1 MTEPLHL
8 QADVLIVGGGLAGCW
23 AAIAAAQAGASV
35 ILADKGYCGTS
46 GVTATAGP
54 SHWWVPPEP
63 REARSRAIAERDARG
78 FGLSDPAWMARIL
91 ELTWRTLPTLAP
103 YYDFSV
109 DERGQTQYRGLRGP
123 EYMRAMRRYVED
135 LDVTILDHSPALELL
150 LRHDGSVAGASGH
163 RRQEAQDWT
172 VRAGAVVLATGGCA
186 FSSRLLGSAN
196 NTGDGLLMAVEAGA
210 DLSGMEFT
218 NYYTVAPAGTT
229 MTRSMAYTFG
239 RYFDEADRPLDV
251 HPGPDMN
258 SALAKALLK
267 GKVFCRL
274 DRVPHD
280 IREQMPQ
287 VQPNFVLTFARQG
300 IDPYADRFEVTLHAE
315 GTVRGIGGI
324 RLADEDCQTKVA
336 GLYAAGD
343 AATREL
349 VAGATSG
356 GGNQNSA
363 WALSS
368 GQWAGA
374 AAAERAKRQ
383 AGRHADIAYAA
394 GRAGLRAAKGARSVD
409 IAAAVNLAREEMGA
423 LDKNMFRTGA
433 ALAASLDA
441 LGGAFSELV
450 DHAAG
455 QGVTRIRAREAAA
468 MLAAA
473 RWSKASALAR
483 VESRGM
489 HQRLDAPGSDPRF
502 AARQR
507 VGGLETV
514 WTAFEAR
521 DRSTEAA

>member
-1 MTEPLHL
+1 MSEPLVL

-23 AAIAAAQAGASV
+23 AAAAAARAGASV
-35 ILADKGYCGTS
+35 VLADKGYCGTS

-54 SHWWVPPEP
+54 SHWWVPPDP
-63 REARSRAIAERDARG
+63 SDARERAIAERDARG
-78 FGLSDPAWMARIL
+78 FGLSDRAWMARIL
-91 ELTWRTLPTLAP
+91 DLTWRTLPTLAP
-103 YYDFSV
+103 YYGFSV
-109 DERGQTQYRGLRGP
+109 DERGETQYRGLRGP
-123 EYMRAMRRYVED
+123 EYMRAMRRLVED
-135 LDVTILDHSPALELL
+135 LGVTILDHSPALELL
-150 LRHDGSVAGASGH
+150 LHHDGSVAGASGH

-186 FSSRLLGSAN
+186 FASRLLGSAN

-229 MTRSMAYTFG
+229 MTRSMAYSFG
-239 RYFDEADRPLDV
+239 RYFDENDQALDV
-251 HPGPDMN
+251 WPGPDMN
-258 SALAKALLK
+258 TALARALLR

-274 DRVPHD
+274 DAVPHD

-315 GTVRGIGGI
+315 GTVRGIGGL
-324 RLADEDCQTKVA
+324 RLTDDDCQTRVA

-374 AAAERAKRQ
+374 AAAERAKR
-383 AGRHADIAYAA
+383 ARSRHAEAAYAA
-394 GRAGLRAAKGARSVD
+394 GRAGLRPTKGAREVD
-409 IAAAVNLAREEMGA
+409 IVAARSLAREEMGA
-423 LDKNMFRTGA
+423 LDKNMFRAGP
-433 ALAASLDA
+433 ALAASLEA
-441 LGGAFSELV
+441 LGGAFSELTS
-450 DHAAG
+450 HAAG
-455 QGVTRIRAREAAA
+455 QGLARLRTREAAA
-468 MLAAA
+468 LLAAA
-473 RWSKASALAR
+473 RWSKAAALAR
-483 VESRGM
+483 AESRGM
-489 HQRLDAPGSDPRF
+489 HQRLDAPGMDARF

-507 VGGLETV
+507 AGGLESV
-514 WTAFEAR
+514 WTAFETR